1 MIAAMVR
8 ITEEQVRQ
16 HLTMKEAIR
25 LVRESFEKLD
35 SGQAQNQDRRRL
47 VLPSGAVL
55 HQLAGA
61 FGNYFGCKIYSTHVK
76 FGAHFTVLLY
86 DAATG
91 KPLADIDANHLGQI
105 RTGAASG
112 VATDLMAAPEAST
125 LGVIGTGFQARTQ
138 IEAVLAVRP
147 IREVRC
153 WSRNR
158 DRREEFARN
167 CSEEFGV
174 DVTAAETAEQAVRDA
189 AIVVTATYAKDPV
202 VESGWIAAGAH
213 VNAMGSNNP
222 QRREIPAELVERAEL
237 IAVDSISQA
246 RVESGDL
253 LLAWTQEG
261 WKTPRLV
268 QLQEIAGGHRSGRP
282 SPDAVTI
289 FKSNGLGVQDIA
301 VAGFVYEQVAHS

>member
-1 MIAAMVR
+1 MVR

-16 HLTMKEAIR
+16 HLPMKEAIR

-112 VATDLMAAPEAST
+112 VATDLMAAPGAST
-125 LGVIGTGFQARTQ
+125 LAVIGTGFQARTQ

-158 DRREEFARN
+158 DRRDEFART
-167 CSEEFGV
+167 CAEEFGV
-174 DVTAAETAEQAVRDA
+174 DVIAPETAEQAVRDA

-222 QRREIPAELVERAEL
+222 QRREIPAELVARAEL

-246 RVESGDL
+246 RIESGDL
-253 LLAWTQEG
+253 LLAWTQED

-268 QLQEIAGGHRSGRP
+268 QLQEIAGGRRHGRS
-282 SPDAVTI
+282 SPHGVTI

-301 VAGFVYEQVAHS
+301 VAGFVHEQVMAHS